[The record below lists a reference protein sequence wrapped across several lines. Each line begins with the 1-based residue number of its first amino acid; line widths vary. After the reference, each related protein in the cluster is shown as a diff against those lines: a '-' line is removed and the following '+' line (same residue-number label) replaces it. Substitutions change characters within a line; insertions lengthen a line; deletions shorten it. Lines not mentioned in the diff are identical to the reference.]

1 MLFRVLAIVIALSV
15 SACSSWVYRIDIPQG
30 NYLEQKDI
38 DKLQIAMTKEQVKFI
53 LGSPVVEDTF
63 NRNIW
68 HYVYRFKSG
77 KSAEFDSQ
85 KQFTITFEDNKV
97 VNAEGDFEKRN
108 ELLARS
114 LMSPT
119 RGDPLPHSRP
129 SLPYHPTF
137 ILIKLTFQHMLRYF

>member
-15 SACSSWVYRIDIPQG
+15 SACSSWVYRIDVPQG

-63 NRNIW
+63 NKNIW

-77 KSAEFDSQ
+77 KSTEFDTQ
-85 KQFTITFEDNKV
+85 KKFIITFEDNKV
-97 VNAEGDFEKRN
+97 VNAEGDFE
-108 ELLARS
+108 
-114 LMSPT
+114 
-119 RGDPLPHSRP
+119 LPESYYVP
-129 SLPYHPTF
+129 
-137 ILIKLTFQHMLRYF
+137 MVN

>member
-63 NRNIW
+63 NKNIW

-77 KSAEFDSQ
+77 RSEELDIK

-97 VNAEGDFEKRN
+97 VNAEGDFE
-108 ELLARS
+108 
-114 LMSPT
+114 
-119 RGDPLPHSRP
+119 LPESYYVP
-129 SLPYHPTF
+129 
-137 ILIKLTFQHMLRYF
+137 MVN